1 MNTNR
6 WKMNKQSRLLIA
18 VVLSIVVVLF
28 GIKNG
33 SVSIPFDTLIQALFS
48 RGDKQ
53 LDATI
58 VTILWQVRLPRVV
71 LAFLVGAAL
80 AVSGTVMQSLLGN
93 PLASAYTLGVS
104 SGASLGAALIIVT
117 GITLPFFPNFTL
129 PLTGF
134 IFGLAT
140 VFIVL
145 MMSQRVDQQL
155 SNQTVIL
162 VGMVMTLFVG
172 AMLTIVTA
180 LFKDHLQQL
189 VFWQMG
195 SFSGSTWAKIQ
206 IFLPILLFGTIAL
219 WFSARSLDVLSL
231 GEEEAMI
238 SGVDVRTIKLWIMV
252 LAALLAGSA
261 VSFVGV
267 IGFVDLIAPHVIR
280 RYFGASHRWVIPGAA
295 LLGGSMMVVGDTI
308 SRTLLSPQEI
318 PIGAVTALIGAP
330 FFAYVYFKRK

>member
-6 WKMNKQSRLLIA
+6 WKMNKQSRLLLA
-18 VVLSIVVVLF
+18 VVLSIIVVFL
-28 GIKNG
+28 GIKIG

-48 RGDKQ
+48 KGDKQ

-104 SGASLGAALIIVT
+104 SGASLGAALIIVS
-117 GITLPFFPNFTL
+117 GITLPLFPNFTL

-145 MMSQRVDQQL
+145 AMSQRLDQQL

-206 IFLPILLFGTIAL
+206 IFLPILLIGTIAL

-238 SGVDVRTIKLWIMV
+238 SGVDVRTIKLWVMV

-267 IGFVDLIAPHVIR
+267 IGFIDLIAPHVIR

>member
-6 WKMNKQSRLLIA
+6 WKMNKQSRLLLA
-18 VVLSIVVVLF
+18 VVLSIIVVFF
-28 GIKNG
+28 GIKIG

-104 SGASLGAALIIVT
+104 SGASLGAALIIVS
-117 GITLPFFPNFTL
+117 GITLPLFPNFTL

-145 MMSQRVDQQL
+145 MMSQRLDQQL

-206 IFLPILLFGTIAL
+206 IFLPILLIGTIAL
-219 WFSARSLDVLSL
+219 WFSASSLDVLSL

-238 SGVDVRTIKLWIMV
+238 SGVDVRTIKLWVMV

-261 VSFVGV
+261 D
-267 IGFVDLIAPHVIR
+267 IYTRNHC
-280 RYFGASHRWVIPGAA
+280 
-295 LLGGSMMVVGDTI
+295 
-308 SRTLLSPQEI
+308 
-318 PIGAVTALIGAP
+318 
-330 FFAYVYFKRK
+330 FFFT

>member
-330 FFAYVYFKRK
+330 FFTYVYFKRK

>member
-18 VVLSIVVVLF
+18 VVLSIIVVFL
-28 GIKNG
+28 GIKIG

-104 SGASLGAALIIVT
+104 SGASLGAALIIVS
-117 GITLPFFPNFTL
+117 GITLPLFPNFTL

-145 MMSQRVDQQL
+145 MMSQRLDQQL

-206 IFLPILLFGTIAL
+206 IFLPILLIGTIAL

-238 SGVDVRTIKLWIMV
+238 SGVDVRTIKLWVMV

-267 IGFVDLIAPHVIR
+267 IGFIDLIAPHVIR

>member
-238 SGVDVRTIKLWIMV
+238 SGVDVRTIKLWIMF

>member
-231 GEEEAMI
+231 DEEEAMI

>member
-18 VVLSIVVVLF
+18 VVLSIIVVFF
-28 GIKNG
+28 GIKIG
-33 SVSIPFDTLIQALFS
+33 SVSITFDTLIQALFS

-104 SGASLGAALIIVT
+104 SGASLGAALIIVS
-117 GITLPFFPNFTL
+117 GITLPLFPNFTL

-195 SFSGSTWAKIQ
+195 SFSGSTWAKIH

-231 GEEEAMI
+231 GEEEALI
-238 SGVDVRTIKLWIMV
+238 SGVDVRTIKLWVMV

>member
-6 WKMNKQSRLLIA
+6 WKMNKQSRLLLA
-18 VVLSIVVVLF
+18 VVLSIIVVFL
-28 GIKNG
+28 GIKIG

-48 RGDKQ
+48 KGDKQ

-104 SGASLGAALIIVT
+104 SGASLGAALIIVS
-117 GITLPFFPNFTL
+117 GITLPLFPNFTL

-145 MMSQRVDQQL
+145 AMSQRLDQQL

-189 VFWQMG
+189 IFWQMG

-206 IFLPILLFGTIAL
+206 IFLPILLIGTIAL
-219 WFSARSLDVLSL
+219 WFSASSLDVLSL

-238 SGVDVRTIKLWIMV
+238 SGVDVRTIKLWVMV

>member
-18 VVLSIVVVLF
+18 VVLSIIVVFF
-28 GIKNG
+28 GIKIG
-33 SVSIPFDTLIQALFS
+33 SVSIPFDILIQALFS
-48 RGDKQ
+48 KGDKQ

-104 SGASLGAALIIVT
+104 SGASLGAALIIVS
-117 GITLPFFPNFTL
+117 GITLPLFPNFTL

-145 MMSQRVDQQL
+145 MMSQRLDQQL

-206 IFLPILLFGTIAL
+206 IFLPILLIGTLAL
-219 WFSARSLDVLSL
+219 WFSASSLDVLSL

-238 SGVDVRTIKLWIMV
+238 SGVDVRTIKLWVMV

>member
-1 MNTNR
+1 
-6 WKMNKQSRLLIA
+6 MNKQSRLLIA
-18 VVLSIVVVLF
+18 VVLSIIVVFF
-28 GIKNG
+28 GIKIG
-33 SVSIPFDTLIQALFS
+33 SVSIPFDILIQALFS
-48 RGDKQ
+48 KGDKQ

-104 SGASLGAALIIVT
+104 SGASLGAALIIVS
-117 GITLPFFPNFTL
+117 GITLPLFPNFTL

-145 MMSQRVDQQL
+145 MMSQRLDQQL

-206 IFLPILLFGTIAL
+206 IFLPILLIGTLAL
-219 WFSARSLDVLSL
+219 WFSASSLDVLSL

-238 SGVDVRTIKLWIMV
+238 SGVDVRTIKLWVMV

>member
-18 VVLSIVVVLF
+18 VVLSIIVVFF
-28 GIKNG
+28 GIKIG
-33 SVSIPFDTLIQALFS
+33 SVSTPFDTLIQALFS

-104 SGASLGAALIIVT
+104 SGASLGAALIIVS
-117 GITLPFFPNFTL
+117 GITLPLFPNFTL

-145 MMSQRVDQQL
+145 AMSQRLDQQL

-231 GEEEAMI
+231 GEEEALI
-238 SGVDVRTIKLWIMV
+238 SGVDVRTIKLWVMV

>member
-1 MNTNR
+1 
-6 WKMNKQSRLLIA
+6 MNKQSRLLIA

-238 SGVDVRTIKLWIMV
+238 SGVDVRTIKLWIMF

>member
-18 VVLSIVVVLF
+18 VVLSIIVVLF
-28 GIKNG
+28 GIKIG

-53 LDATI
+53 LDETI

-104 SGASLGAALIIVT
+104 SGASLGAALIIVS
-117 GITLPFFPNFTL
+117 GITLPLFPNFTL

-145 MMSQRVDQQL
+145 AMSQRLDQQL

-219 WFSARSLDVLSL
+219 LFSARSLDVLSL
-231 GEEEAMI
+231 GEEEALI
-238 SGVDVRTIKLWIMV
+238 SGVDVRTIKLWVMV

>member
-6 WKMNKQSRLLIA
+6 WKMNKQSRLLLA
-18 VVLSIVVVLF
+18 VVLSIIVVFF
-28 GIKNG
+28 GIKIG
-33 SVSIPFDTLIQALFS
+33 SVSIPFDTLSQALFS

-104 SGASLGAALIIVT
+104 SGASLGAALIIVS

-145 MMSQRVDQQL
+145 MMSQRLDQQL
-155 SNQTVIL
+155 TNQTVIL

-195 SFSGSTWAKIQ
+195 SFSGSTWEKIQ

-219 WFSARSLDVLSL
+219 WFSASSLDVLSL
-231 GEEEAMI
+231 GEEEALI
-238 SGVDVRTIKLWIMV
+238 SGVDVRTIKLWVMV

>member
-238 SGVDVRTIKLWIMV
+238 SGVDVRTIKLWIMF

-330 FFAYVYFKRK
+330 FFTYVYFKRK

>member
-238 SGVDVRTIKLWIMV
+238 SGVDVGTIRIWIMV

>member
-1 MNTNR
+1 
-6 WKMNKQSRLLIA
+6 MNKQSRLLIA

>member
-6 WKMNKQSRLLIA
+6 WKMNKQSRLLLA
-18 VVLSIVVVLF
+18 VVLSIIVVFF
-28 GIKNG
+28 GIKIG

-104 SGASLGAALIIVT
+104 SGASLGAALIIVS
-117 GITLPFFPNFTL
+117 GITLPLFPNFTL

-145 MMSQRVDQQL
+145 AMSQRLDQQL

-231 GEEEAMI
+231 GEEEALI
-238 SGVDVRTIKLWIMV
+238 SGVDVRTIKLWVMV

>member
-1 MNTNR
+1 
-6 WKMNKQSRLLIA
+6 L
-18 VVLSIVVVLF
+18 V
-28 GIKNG
+28 
-33 SVSIPFDTLIQALFS
+33 
-48 RGDKQ
+48 
-53 LDATI
+53 
-58 VTILWQVRLPRVV
+58 
-71 LAFLVGAAL
+71 FLVGAAL

-104 SGASLGAALIIVT
+104 SGASLGAALIIVS
-117 GITLPFFPNFTL
+117 GITLPLFPNFTL

-145 MMSQRVDQQL
+145 AMSQRLDQQL

-162 VGMVMTLFVG
+162 AGMVMTLFVG

-195 SFSGSTWAKIQ
+195 SFSGSKWAKIQ

-231 GEEEAMI
+231 GEEEALI
-238 SGVDVRTIKLWIMV
+238 SGVDVRTIKLWVMV

>member
-1 MNTNR
+1 
-6 WKMNKQSRLLIA
+6 MNKKSRLLLA
-18 VVLSIVVVLF
+18 VVLSIIVVFF
-28 GIKNG
+28 GIKIG
-33 SVSIPFDTLIQALFS
+33 SVSIPFDMLIRALFS

-53 LDATI
+53 LEATI
-58 VTILWQVRLPRVV
+58 VTILWQVRLPRVI

-104 SGASLGAALIIVT
+104 SGASLGAALIIVS

-145 MMSQRVDQQL
+145 MMSQRLDQQL
-155 SNQTVIL
+155 TNQTVIL

-172 AMLTIVTA
+172 AILTIVTA
-180 LFKDHLQQL
+180 LFKDYLQQL

-206 IFLPILLFGTIAL
+206 VFFPILLIGTIVL

-231 GEEEAMI
+231 GEEEAFI
-238 SGVDVRTIKLWIMV
+238 SGVDVRTIKLLVML

-280 RYFGASHRWVIPGAA
+280 RYFGASHRLVIPGVA

-330 FFAYVYFKRK
+330 FFAYVYFKER

>member
-6 WKMNKQSRLLIA
+6 WKMNKQSRLLLA
-18 VVLSIVVVLF
+18 VVLSIIVVFL
-28 GIKNG
+28 GIKIG

-48 RGDKQ
+48 KGDKQ

-104 SGASLGAALIIVT
+104 SGASLGAALIIVS
-117 GITLPFFPNFTL
+117 GITLPLFPNFTL

-145 MMSQRVDQQL
+145 AMRQRLDQQL

-189 VFWQMG
+189 IFWQMG

-206 IFLPILLFGTIAL
+206 IFLPILLIGTIAL
-219 WFSARSLDVLSL
+219 WFSASSLDVLSL

-238 SGVDVRTIKLWIMV
+238 SGVDVRTIKLWVMV

>member
-18 VVLSIVVVLF
+18 VVLSIIVVLF
-28 GIKNG
+28 GIKIG
-33 SVSIPFDTLIQALFS
+33 SVSIPVDTLIQALFS

-53 LDATI
+53 LDETV

-104 SGASLGAALIIVT
+104 SGASLGAALIIVS
-117 GITLPFFPNFTL
+117 GITLPLFPNFTL

-145 MMSQRVDQQL
+145 AMSQRLDQQL

-231 GEEEAMI
+231 GEEEALI
-238 SGVDVRTIKLWIMV
+238 SGVDVRTIKLWVMV